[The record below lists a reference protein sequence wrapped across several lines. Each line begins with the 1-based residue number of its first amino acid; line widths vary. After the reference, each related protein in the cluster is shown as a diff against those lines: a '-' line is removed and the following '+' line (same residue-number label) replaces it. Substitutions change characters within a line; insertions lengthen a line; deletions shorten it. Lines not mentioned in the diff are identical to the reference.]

1 MNARSEG
8 SRAYALLKSIESQVR
23 EHAAPLPIEIQVR
36 EDWVGIGFRIGDH
49 RLLAPLGEVVEILT
63 HPAMSS
69 VPGTRKW
76 VRGIANVRGNLL
88 PIMDLRGYLEGRATV
103 PSRRSRILVIDHE
116 GVYSGL
122 VVDEVL
128 GLRHFLPEERVR
140 RVDLTE
146 SYQPYLDGGFS
157 AGGETWG
164 VFSLRRLAE
173 TPQFLHAAV

>member
-8 SRAYALLKSIESQVR
+8 SRAYALLKSIEAQVR
-23 EHAAPLPIEIQVR
+23 EHAAPLPIEIEIR
-36 EDWVGIGFRIGDH
+36 EDWVGIGFRVGEQ

-63 HPAMSS
+63 HPAVST

-76 VRGIANVRGNLL
+76 VRGIANIRGNLL
-88 PIMDLRGYLEGRATV
+88 PVMDLRGYLEGRPTV
-103 PSRRSRILVIDHE
+103 PGRRSRVLVIDHE

-140 RVDLTE
+140 QVEVPEAYRPYVDT
-146 SYQPYLDGGFS
+146 GFVT
-157 AGGETWG
+157 GGESWG
-164 VFSLRRLAE
+164 VFSLKRLAE
-173 TPQFLHAAV
+173 TPQFLHAAM

>member
-128 GLRHFLPEERVR
+128 GLRHFLPEERVS
-140 RVDLTE
+140 RVDLPE